1 VSKILDAAEASLS
14 PLIASALG
22 YFESRRRNEG
32 FFFSYQASL
41 GKANCANEGV
51 VISYSSS

>member
-1 VSKILDAAEASLS
+1 MSKILDAAEASLS